1 MSKIISGSVSGM
13 VIRFPGQDIEI
24 VGGFESSVGEVVLT
38 GTFVIEATDDD
49 FESRPVPNDSVEMP
63 SVEID
68 PEPNRYGVCRGKVS
82 PNATAPSAWVR
93 KSKA

>member
-1 MSKIISGSVSGM
+1 MSAIIAGSVLGM
-13 VIRFPGQDIEI
+13 VTRFPGNDIEI
-24 VGGFESSVGEVVLT
+24 TGGFESSVGEVVLT

-49 FESRPVPNDSVEMP
+49 FESRPVPNDSVEM
-63 SVEID
+63 SLVEID
-68 PEPNRYGVCRGKVS
+68 PQHNSYGVYRGRVS